1 MQLSEALKLQKA
13 RLERSIIPPYQ
24 MNAAG
29 IDALIE
35 KLPLSNRKPNDP
47 ETVIKRRKEVR
58 AQYLL
63 IASTLPSYDGRR
75 PDGLANKIEQL
86 AFDFLHQHG
95 INVRFNAE
103 DLHRTL
109 EGMTDLQRDVV
120 ECAGLRFPRKVAN
133 HAMDY
138 TPESVE
144 GTVKAMYDFFMPVP
158 AQQLR
163 STDERHRYPL
173 GEKTKVWE
181 DIYTHV
187 KPLPFS
193 ELTLIDQFS
202 AVNREARE
210 VENLVTGRSR
220 SEGTFFRLMVQKV
233 APLGIATWQA
243 FPSQHGNGQK
253 SQFTAQEAALYSTA
267 LAGLFARIRS
277 EIVEYAR
284 TGQFSDRN
292 IVSAAA
298 EIFSPEGL
306 SLKQPKQRTR

>member
-1 MQLSEALKLQKA
+1 MQLSETLKLQKA
-13 RLERSIIPPYQ
+13 RLEMGIIPSHQ
-24 MNAAG
+24 TTVAG

-47 ETVIKRRKEVR
+47 ETVTKRRKEVK

-63 IASTLPSYDGRR
+63 IASALPSYDGRR
-75 PDGLANKIEQL
+75 PDSLANKIEQL
-86 AFDFLHQHG
+86 AFNFLHQHD

-120 ECAGLRFPRKVAN
+120 ECAGLRFPRKIAN

-138 TPESVE
+138 TPEGVE

-173 GEKTKVWE
+173 GEKTKLWR
-181 DIYTHV
+181 DIYTYV
-187 KPLPFS
+187 GPLPFS

-210 VENLVTGRSR
+210 VEKLVTGRPR
-220 SEGTFFRLMVQKV
+220 NEGTFFRLMVQEV
-233 APLGIATWQA
+233 APLGIAAWQA
-243 FPSQHGNGQK
+243 FQSQHENGQK
-253 SQFTAQEAALYSTA
+253 SQFTAKEDALYSAA
-267 LAGLFARIRS
+267 LADLFARISS

-284 TGQFSDRN
+284 TGQFSDN
-292 IVSAAA
+292 DIVSAAS
-298 EIFSPEGL
+298 EIFSPERL